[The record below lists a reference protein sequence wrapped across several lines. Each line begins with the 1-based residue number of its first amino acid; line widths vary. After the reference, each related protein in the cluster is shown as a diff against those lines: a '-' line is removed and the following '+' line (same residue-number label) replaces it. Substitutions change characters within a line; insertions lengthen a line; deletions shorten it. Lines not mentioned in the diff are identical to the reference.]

1 MYKKYKL
8 PRKVLQ
14 DYNAPSNDIEVMI
27 TDEQIYK
34 VLPEMCNMLRML
46 FISTNAGYG
55 AVGGIVSGILN
66 YANYPKI
73 LMASFAVSF
82 IWFVVWTII
91 GLVLDIKS
99 LFSCWTVLNIIN
111 MVLIAIWMV
120 FLWFALIIKISEIY

>member
-1 MYKKYKL
+1 
-8 PRKVLQ
+8 
-14 DYNAPSNDIEVMI
+14 
-27 TDEQIYK
+27 
-34 VLPEMCNMLRML
+34 MCNMLRML

-120 FLWFALIIKISEIY
+120 FCGSLL